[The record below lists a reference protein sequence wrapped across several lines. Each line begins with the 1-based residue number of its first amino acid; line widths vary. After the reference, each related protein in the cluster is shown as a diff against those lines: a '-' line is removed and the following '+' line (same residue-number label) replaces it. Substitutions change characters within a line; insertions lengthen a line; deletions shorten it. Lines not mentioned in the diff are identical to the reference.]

1 LDFDPKLLETIGS
14 NAIGKAHAQK
24 VHMLTITSSAI
35 YVSEYLSYLIK
46 SGVQAV
52 GLILGT
58 CIKKYKEKHFYLL
71 RYKINSTTV
80 QAETQ

>member
-24 VHMLTITSSAI
+24 VHMLTTTSSAI

-46 SGVQAV
+46 SGVQGV
-52 GLILGT
+52 GIIFGT
-58 CIKKYKEKHFYLL
+58 CIKKYKG
-71 RYKINSTTV
+71 
-80 QAETQ
+80 ETFLPAQK